1 MTHNQSQGS
10 QEAFRSHKKFEI
22 WEIQTK
28 WIDICK
34 SWDFK
39 LIQEVS
45 LSVFEKSVVKSK
57 ALSRWRCSSMTE
69 TLGLECSDFLSR
81 DWNRWIC
88 QNRTR
93 KHPDTKLSK
102 RLKSWKSVGKW
113 HGLVQKMPQSRSHQ
127 CVHCYRLWPPHELHC
142 SGSQTGPVTVKMIS
156 IRHENGII
164 MDQHFDEFSQLHK
177 QISKLNPVLTFDLTM
192 SRHN

>member
-1 MTHNQSQGS
+1 MSHNQTQGS
-10 QEAFRSHKKFEI
+10 QNAFRSHKKFEI

-102 RLKSWKSVGKW
+102 RLKGSCISRKECGKVAWIGPKDAPIQESSMCSLLSSLTTSRTSLLRLSNWSSNCQNDINQTWEW
-113 HGLVQKMPQSRSHQ
+113 HH
-127 CVHCYRLWPPHELHC
+127 H
-142 SGSQTGPVTVKMIS
+142 GSTFWWIFTITQTNI
-156 IRHENGII
+156 
-164 MDQHFDEFSQLHK
+164 
-177 QISKLNPVLTFDLTM
+177 
-192 SRHN
+192 